1 MFTQRCRDAITVTC
15 TTRQFN
21 HFTSEHYKVSKS
33 VVKAW
38 YLRKLYL
45 QPIFESLLM
54 TCAKNC
60 FKKLVDIYVKP
71 IASQTWDIFFETQ
84 CTYTTDSILY
94 ASVCQAATRLL
105 CVVFGLVYS

>member
-71 IASQTWDIFFETQ
+71 IASQTWDIF
-84 CTYTTDSILY
+84 SRHSVHILPTVY
-94 ASVCQAATRLL
+94 CMHPYVRLL
-105 CVVFGLVYS
+105 HGCFVLFSD